1 MKNKKGITIVEII
14 VSIALISVVLIVLFR
29 LLILLRNNSAIT
41 ENKSAFL
48 LNQSLITEAISDK
61 FNEKGVTNNPV
72 KTIASDHVTLELTES
87 NVSIEINSITCT
99 YSRIIDIDVYEDKLE
114 SYEKY
119 NTSTSGC
126 SSFTKTII
134 NRNMPNNGIYKLDD
148 IEVETNCISTTSNN
162 SNNIFTIR
170 IPVYDKKNNSYDILV
185 SSTFKTGSC

>member
-61 FNEKGVTNNPV
+61 FSEKTITSNPV
-72 KTIASDHVTLELTES
+72 KNNAANHVTLELTES
-87 NVSIEINSITCT
+87 NVNIEINSITCT

-119 NTSTSGC
+119 NTSTPGC

-134 NRNMPNNGIYKLDD
+134 NRNIPNNGIYKIDD
-148 IEVETNCISTTSNN
+148 IEIKTNCTNTDSNN
-162 SNNIFTIR
+162 SNNIFTII
-170 IPVYDKKNNSYDILV
+170 IPVYDKKNNSYDIVL